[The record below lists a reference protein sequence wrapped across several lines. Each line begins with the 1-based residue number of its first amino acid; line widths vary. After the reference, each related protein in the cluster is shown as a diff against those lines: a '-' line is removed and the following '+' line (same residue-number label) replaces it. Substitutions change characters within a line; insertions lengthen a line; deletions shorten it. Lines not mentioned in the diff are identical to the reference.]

1 MAIKKRGIN
10 LKYLS
15 MLPGPTNVPNRVM
28 RAMLAPII
36 NHRSDDFVELYTD
49 VVEKT
54 QQVFET
60 QNDIVALSASGTG
73 AVEAGVVNLVKKG
86 DKIIIPVNG
95 EFSRRLSQLIEGQG
109 GNVVKLETPPGEN
122 ATFDQ
127 IKEAFDN
134 NKDVKAFYVVHN
146 ETSTGTMVNHLD
158 KVSDLTSR
166 NDAFYVVDSV
176 SLLGGAQLP
185 VDKWNIDVCM
195 TGAQKAIA
203 APPGISPISVS
214 AKAKKYMIENPP
226 STMYFNL
233 ARYFKNYEEV
243 KQMQDLKITNPI
255 QRNKFSQIIG
265 EIATKQR
272 SEYLELA
279 LNHNTSS
286 IPNNRSEEYDTNS
299 FFNLSYTTHHNVVAC
314 QNEYHVNGDDDES
327 GLVIE
332 TSESWNY
339 FDNQNIQ
346 YTIAN
351 YLTTF
356 PPKDNISDGF
366 DIDKIKKYFFI
377 RKQFREEFIR
387 CLKYFLI
394 SLYYVQMAR
403 VVFYS
408 ISFSIFSQQ
417 FGGNRS
423 LPLFLNSFL

>member
-1 MAIKKRGIN
+1 ME
-10 LKYLS
+10 YLS

-49 VVEKT
+49 VVDKT

-95 EFSRRLSQLIEGQG
+95 EFSRRLSQLVEGQG

-127 IKEAFDN
+127 VKEAFDN

-146 ETSTGTMVNHLD
+146 ETSTGTMVNYLD

-195 TGAQKAIA
+195 TGSQKAIA

-233 ARYFKNYEEV
+233 ARYFKFYDNEKHTPFTPALPLLYAYREALSIMLEEGLQNVFNRHKVCSDALYDGLSTMGLSPFAKKEDRSISIVALNYLDGLEDKTFRTTLADKFKV
-243 KQMQDLKITNPI
+243 LVAGGFGDLKGKVF
-255 QRNKFSQIIG
+255 RVGCMG
-265 EIATKQR
+265 EV
-272 SEYLELA
+272 S
-279 LNHNTSS
+279 
-286 IPNNRSEEYDTNS
+286 P
-299 FFNLSYTTHHNVVAC
+299 
-314 QNEYHVNGDDDES
+314 YHVMR
-327 GLVIE
+327 
-332 TSESWNY
+332 
-339 FDNQNIQ
+339 
-346 YTIAN
+346 TISA
-351 YLTTF
+351 
-356 PPKDNISDGF
+356 ISSTLAMMGF
-366 DIDKIKKYFFI
+366 DVDAQAGLKTA
-377 RKQFREEFIR
+377 EEK
-387 CLKYFLI
+387 LK
-394 SLYYVQMAR
+394 SL
-403 VVFYS
+403 
-408 ISFSIFSQQ
+408 
-417 FGGNRS
+417 
-423 LPLFLNSFL
+423 